1 LLIFNFGIRTAHTS
15 CIALISITQGFI
27 LQGLEAVLDKAVE
40 LEDGKKVAGFVKL
53 VLINI
58 YSVACH
64 FQ

>member
-1 LLIFNFGIRTAHTS
+1 MYCINF
-15 CIALISITQGFI
+15 LISITQGFI